1 MANANLSAAKA
12 AKNDEFYT
20 ELSEIQAELKNYTD
34 KFQGKVVYCNCDDPF
49 ESNFVK
55 YFLMNFNRLG
65 LKELIATGYQTSPVR
80 GKELVLHDGPYALR
94 VTDTSAYLVG
104 TQTDLDVK
112 GAKFFLDAKKDRCSV
127 LLHGNYAMDENGER
141 IQIDIK
147 EEYVDEKTGKTKK
160 RTVKQDLYYEA
171 GDFRSDESIELL
183 RQADIV
189 VTNPPFSLFREYV
202 AQLMQYGKQF
212 LIIGNM
218 NAITYK
224 EFFPLLKENKVWAGC
239 KFNASF
245 VYGSAYKNVLDANR
259 KFVQSKGYD
268 PNTHIKVPACC
279 WFTNLD
285 HAKRHQM
292 LPLDLGFTYEGH
304 EDMYP
309 RYDNYDAIEVSKVNQ
324 IPSDY
329 EPCWYKCPQSQN
341 CAYAQSEGK
350 VDQALCE
357 KACNG
362 QMGVPITF
370 LDKHCPEQFEIVGAD
385 FDLAAKIDLPDG
397 SVGSGRFYVDV
408 AGTAE
413 QRNSGLPAVV
423 QSDRY
428 SEEESVT
435 ECLACQSHSLTNT
448 VRNNSGLSDMNMMS
462 PESAVAGSTLDSSR
476 SPARVNTSGFLFKK
490 CNGVM
495 GVPITFLDK
504 YCPLQFEIV
513 RFRHGNDGKDLC
525 VSGKCPYFR
534 ILIRRK

>member
-80 GKELVLHDGPYALR
+80 GKELVLQDGPYALR

-112 GAKFFLDAKKDRCSV
+112 GAKFFLDAEKDRCSV

-202 AQLMQYGKQF
+202 TQLMQYGKQF
-212 LIIGNM
+212 LILGNM

-224 EFFPLLKENKVWAGC
+224 EFFPLLKDNLVWLGCCSGSKVYTVSDSYAQEYPDKVFFQDGQYVI
-239 KFNASF
+239 KM
-245 VYGSAYKNVLDANR
+245 G
-259 KFVQSKGYD
+259 
-268 PNTHIKVPACC
+268 NTG
-279 WFTNLD
+279 WFTNID
-285 HAKRHQM
+285 HTKRHQM
-292 LPLDLGFTYEGH
+292 LPLDLGFTYAGH
-304 EDMYP
+304 EEDYP
-309 RYDNYDAIEVSKVNQ
+309 KYENYDAIEVSKVGQ
-324 IPSDY
+324 IPCDY
-329 EPCWYKCPQSQN
+329 
-341 CAYAQSEGK
+341 
-350 VDQALCE
+350 
-357 KACNG
+357 
-362 QMGVPITF
+362 M
-370 LDKHCPEQFEIVGAD
+370 
-385 FDLAAKIDLPDG
+385 
-397 SVGSGRFYVDV
+397 
-408 AGTAE
+408 
-413 QRNSGLPAVV
+413 
-423 QSDRY
+423 
-428 SEEESVT
+428 
-435 ECLACQSHSLTNT
+435 
-448 VRNNSGLSDMNMMS
+448 
-462 PESAVAGSTLDSSR
+462 
-476 SPARVNTSGFLFKK
+476 
-490 CNGVM
+490 GVM

-504 YCPLQFEIV
+504 YCPEQFEIV
-513 RFRHGNDGKDLC
+513 GISLFEAIPIRDIASVNDKYEKGGNRLYIRVGQHELKRMYERL
-525 VSGKCPYFR
+525 
-534 ILIRRK
+534 LIRRK

>member
-20 ELSEIQAELKNYTD
+20 ELSEIQTELNNYTD

-80 GKELVLHDGPYALR
+80 GKELVLQDGPYALR
-94 VTDTSAYLVG
+94 VTDTSPYLIG
-104 TQTDLDVK
+104 DQSDLDVN
-112 GAKFFLDAKKDRCSV
+112 GAKYFLNAEKDRLSV
-127 LLHGNYAMDENGER
+127 LLHGNYAVDENGNR
-141 IQIDIK
+141 IQVDIK

-212 LIIGNM
+212 LIIGNK

-224 EFFPLLKENKVWAGC
+224 EIFPLLKNNLMWMGYGFPNGNAYFRVASGKTNFADGVYDNKTGLV
-239 KFNASF
+239 KFRNAS
-245 VYGSAYKNVLDANR
+245 
-259 KFVQSKGYD
+259 
-268 PNTHIKVPACC
+268 

-292 LPLDLGFTYEGH
+292 LPLDLGFTYAGH

-309 RYDNYDAIEVSKVNQ
+309 KYDNYDAIEVSKVSQ

-329 EPCWYKCPQSQN
+329 EPCWYKCPGSQN

-362 QMGVPITF
+362 QIGVPITF

-397 SVGSGRFYVDV
+397 SVGSGRFYVGV
-408 AGTAE
+408 TGTAE
-413 QRNSGLPAVV
+413 QRNSGTAE
-423 QSDRY
+423 QR
-428 SEEESVT
+428 
-435 ECLACQSHSLTNT
+435 
-448 VRNNSGLSDMNMMS
+448 NSGTAEQRNSGTADYRRLY
-462 PESAVAGSTLDSSR
+462 SR
-476 SPARVNTSGFLFKK
+476 IVIRKK
-490 CNGVM
+490 M
-495 GVPITFLDK
+495 
-504 YCPLQFEIV
+504 
-513 RFRHGNDGKDLC
+513 
-525 VSGKCPYFR
+525 
-534 ILIRRK
+534 

>member
-20 ELSEIQAELKNYTD
+20 ELSEIQTELNNYTD

-80 GKELVLHDGPYALR
+80 GKELVLQDGPYALR

-112 GAKFFLDAKKDRCSV
+112 GAKFFLDAEKDRCSV

-202 AQLMQYGKQF
+202 TQLMQYGKQF
-212 LIIGNM
+212 LILGNM

-224 EFFPLLKENKVWAGC
+224 EFFPLLKNNKVWLGNKRC
-239 KFNASF
+239 GGGMNMIFPKDHF
-245 VYGSAYKNVLDANR
+245 DA
-259 KFVQSKGYD
+259 
-268 PNTHIKVPACC
+268 TKVKKYSVDKHGNYIVNIMGVI

-309 RYDNYDAIEVSKVNQ
+309 KYDNYDAIEVSKVNQ

-341 CAYAQSEGK
+341 CMYAQSEGK

-413 QRNSGLPAVV
+413 QRNSGTAE
-423 QSDRY
+423 QR
-428 SEEESVT
+428 
-435 ECLACQSHSLTNT
+435 
-448 VRNNSGLSDMNMMS
+448 NSGTADYRRLY
-462 PESAVAGSTLDSSR
+462 SR
-476 SPARVNTSGFLFKK
+476 IVIRKK
-490 CNGVM
+490 KV
-495 GVPITFLDK
+495 
-504 YCPLQFEIV
+504 
-513 RFRHGNDGKDLC
+513 
-525 VSGKCPYFR
+525 
-534 ILIRRK
+534 